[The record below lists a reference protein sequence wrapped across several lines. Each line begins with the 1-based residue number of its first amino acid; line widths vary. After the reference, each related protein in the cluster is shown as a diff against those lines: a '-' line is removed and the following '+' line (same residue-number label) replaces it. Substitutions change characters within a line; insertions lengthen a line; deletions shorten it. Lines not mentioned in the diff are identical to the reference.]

1 MKKILLADDDEMN
14 LMVTEMIL
22 SEMGYGVRSVSCGK
36 DCISAL
42 KGEYFDLLLLDIEMK
57 DLNGIDVL
65 KKIRAL
71 PDGRDIKTVFLTG
84 SSHLDDMV
92 DAIKLGA
99 IDFIRK
105 PALPENLLQV
115 VRSALDAKTRDYI
128 LVVDDDLM
136 SRISAEEMFGMRY
149 RVGCVASGEEALQ
162 TIAEEKPDLILLDLH
177 MPGMDGLSVMKKLR
191 ETEGCDNIPV
201 IFLTADDDVETEVKL
216 FEAGAMDYIKKPY
229 VLQVALQRIR
239 RILELKH
246 LQKSLQYEVDRK
258 TAALVESSHKVKT
271 LSEQVIKALSEIID
285 AKDTYTNGHSNR
297 VAYYSRSIASRMGKP
312 GIALSEI
319 YNIALLHDVG
329 KVSIPGIILNKPGKL
344 TPDEYTII
352 KNHTVTGYEILK
364 TISEMPALSI
374 GARWHHERYYA
385 EGYPDG
391 ISGADI
397 PEIARIISVADC
409 YDAMTSDRSYR
420 KALPQHF
427 VRSEIKNGRGTQFD
441 PYIADIMLEMIDE
454 DTYYNMHGGSL

>member
-1 MKKILLADDDEMN
+1 
-14 LMVTEMIL
+14 
-22 SEMGYGVRSVSCGK
+22 
-36 DCISAL
+36 
-42 KGEYFDLLLLDIEMK
+42 
-57 DLNGIDVL
+57 
-65 KKIRAL
+65 
-71 PDGRDIKTVFLTG
+71 
-84 SSHLDDMV
+84 MV

-201 IFLTADDDVETEVKL
+201 IFLTADDDIETEVKL

-239 RILELKH
+239 RILDLKH

-312 GIALSEI
+312 AIALSEI

-374 GARWHHERYYA
+374 GARWHHERYDG